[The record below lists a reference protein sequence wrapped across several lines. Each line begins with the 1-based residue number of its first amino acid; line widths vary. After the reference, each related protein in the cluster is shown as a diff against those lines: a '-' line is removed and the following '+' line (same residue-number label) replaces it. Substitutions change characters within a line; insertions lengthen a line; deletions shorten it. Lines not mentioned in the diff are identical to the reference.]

1 VPKVYEDYST
11 ARLLVMEEVQ
21 GGPVH
26 DVPEGAARTEAA
38 RQLLEAYYY
47 QVMSEGFFHADP
59 HPGNM
64 KWWNDKI
71 YLLDLGMV
79 GEVDAVVRELVLLI
93 LLAFSQGDA
102 DFLAEVVLMLSA
114 EEGGSPPE
122 SAEAFR
128 VDLQGL
134 IDRYRN
140 LSLKEIQLGP
150 MLQEVSEISV
160 RHNVRVPSSLTL
172 MGKAF
177 AQMQLVAAELDPTL
191 DPFAVAESFMLRNT
205 LRQVRENIDPKK
217 LFYDLQKAKLRVSR
231 LLEAAESVVGARP
244 GSSLQVQLHGTDQLE
259 TAIAQLSRR
268 LSLAVGLSGAVIG
281 TVMAANSE
289 RAPRWLPAAIGGV
302 GSLLAAGL
310 LVDRGPK
317 K

>member
-1 VPKVYEDYST
+1 
-11 ARLLVMEEVQ
+11 
-21 GGPVH
+21 
-26 DVPEGAARTEAA
+26 
-38 RQLLEAYYY
+38 
-47 QVMSEGFFHADP
+47 VMSEGFFHADP

-114 EEGGSPPE
+114 EEGGSPPDNPD
-122 SAEAFR
+122 AFQA
-128 VDLQGL
+128 DLQGL

-160 RHNVRVPSSLTL
+160 RHNVRVPASLTL

-191 DPFAVAESFMLRNT
+191 DPFAVAESFVLRNT

-217 LFYDLQKAKLRVSR
+217 LFYDLQKAKLRITR

-310 LVDRGPK
+310 LMDRKPK
-317 K
+317 E